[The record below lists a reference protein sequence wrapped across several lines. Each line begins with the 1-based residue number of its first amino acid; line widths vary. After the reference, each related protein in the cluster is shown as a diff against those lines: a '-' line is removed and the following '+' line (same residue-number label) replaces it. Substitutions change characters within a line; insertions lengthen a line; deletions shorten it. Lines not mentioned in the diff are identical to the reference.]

1 MLGCALEPANNNI
14 ATQPVVIDL
23 AVWHIAQG
31 YLLRHTRHPTHG
43 TFFMLTLHLP

>member
-23 AVWHIAQG
+23 AVWHISQS
-31 YLLRHTRHPTHG
+31 YLLRHTLHPTNG
-43 TFFMLTLHLP
+43 TFFMLKLRLP